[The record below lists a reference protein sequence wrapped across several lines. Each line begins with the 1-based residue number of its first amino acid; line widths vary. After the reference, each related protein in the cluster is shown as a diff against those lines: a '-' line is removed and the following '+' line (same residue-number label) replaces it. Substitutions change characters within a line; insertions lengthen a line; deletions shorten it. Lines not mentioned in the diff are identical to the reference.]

1 MIVKGS
7 VVRLRGTNDEDMV
20 VGTENGAVSL
30 AFDSN
35 TKLATLNDGVDVT
48 GNVGGDSLNISG
60 LGTISGGLTANV
72 TGDVTGDLTGTAA
85 NATLVNIESLDNT
98 GTRAILFQGT
108 TGNSATTNGRVAL
121 AATTNYPRIQPSTGK
136 ITAAGGVVANLTGD
150 VTGNLTG
157 DVTGNVTGNVT
168 GVSTGA
174 NRVKLSAASGAA
186 TRQILFVSGTDTE
199 YDTAEID
206 SESTELTY
214 VPSTNTFSVS
224 NIVGDLTGDVT
235 GTATITTL
243 ANTSTIVGVTTSS
256 FINFTDGGTE
266 AIGTEE

>member
-1 MIVKGS
+1 MDGTYQNFQGLTAAGVTTLTDGLFSWIYNFPSDRSFLDNVQLQFGGATEGVTGDLKIYHDTSNSYIEDAGTGDLIVKGS

-60 LGTISGGLTANV
+60 LGTISGGLTNV

-98 GTRAILFQGT
+98 GTRAILFQGA

-136 ITAAGGVVANLTGD
+136 ITAAGGVVANLTGN

-168 GVSTGA
+168 GVSTGRKSQTQA
-174 NRVKLSAASGAA
+174 
-186 TRQILFVSGTDTE
+186 
-199 YDTAEID
+199 
-206 SESTELTY
+206 
-214 VPSTNTFSVS
+214 
-224 NIVGDLTGDVT
+224 
-235 GTATITTL
+235 
-243 ANTSTIVGVTTSS
+243 
-256 FINFTDGGTE
+256 
-266 AIGTEE
+266 